1 MLTKVKIDDSGT
13 APLPSA
19 LNSHTHLAQAL
30 QPRDEVA
37 LFRVFEQVVLET
49 IETGVVGDL
58 HDEAREERQLNEGQF
73 HLTLTT

>member
-1 MLTKVKIDDSGT
+1 MLRKVKIDDSGT
-13 APLPSA
+13 APLPPA

-49 IETGVVGDL
+49 G
-58 HDEAREERQLNEGQF
+58 
-73 HLTLTT
+73 